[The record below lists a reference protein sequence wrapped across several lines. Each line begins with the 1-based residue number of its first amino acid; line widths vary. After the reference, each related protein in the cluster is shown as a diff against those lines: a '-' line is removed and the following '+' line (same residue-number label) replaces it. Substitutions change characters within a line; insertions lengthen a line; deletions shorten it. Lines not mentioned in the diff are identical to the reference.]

1 MAPARPMTLNVE
13 TPDVALDIELT
24 FLEDRP
30 RYGMDLDEWFTRA
43 AEAEAAARELGRTDM
58 SMRAQL
64 VEADII
70 GRRGDVITSGQ
81 IYRQVNAWA
90 IENGHPR
97 LLVLSHL
104 RLSPYFGQLG
114 DYPTALEHAL
124 DAMKAVAE
132 MGDGASAFLRWRSVM
147 ALADALADV
156 DDITG
161 ARLRYAEAERL
172 SIPLRDVRVRLRV
185 FNNLAFTEHQAGE
198 SELAERA
205 VARILQLAAEHDVTL
220 DYNTLDTVA
229 NVQLGAGRFLESVQT
244 LLPALD
250 DEYAIAYEEVGS
262 RAQCLVTLSG
272 VHRRAGELDKAQDAI
287 DRCRLL
293 CEHRRLSGVA
303 VDVRREQAEIWAA
316 AGRYAEALEEYK
328 AFHAAAMAL
337 ISSER
342 DARAK
347 TLHAMYEADEA
358 RRAGARAQE
367 LSLRDPLTSLFNRRF
382 VDVELPV
389 LLGQAEEDRVP
400 LSVAVVD
407 LDHFKRINDTCS
419 HEVGDRVLRVVAE
432 LLTTAAAGAPGAF
445 AARLGGEEFL
455 LVLPGMD
462 AAQAYLWAE
471 RLRVAIQGYGWRP
484 TTGDVPVTAS
494 IGVATSA
501 EGFRTQEA
509 LLRQV
514 DVHLYAAKEGGR
526 NRTSDGPLE
535 MLMQKAS

>member
-1 MAPARPMTLNVE
+1 MSAYMDPRTLN
-13 TPDVALDIELT
+13 AELT
-24 FLEDRP
+24 ALEEHP
-30 RYGMDLDEWFTRA
+30 RYGMDLDEWFARATALEKAA
-43 AEAEAAARELGRTDM
+43 AELGATDLEL
-58 SMRAQL
+58 RAQL
-64 VEADII
+64 LRADIV

-81 IYRQVNAWA
+81 ICRQVNAWA
-90 IENGHPR
+90 TDHEHQL

-124 DAMKAVAE
+124 GALEALSR
-132 MGDGASAFLRWRSVM
+132 MGDAASPYLRWRCVM

-156 DDITG
+156 EDIEG
-161 ARLRYAEAERL
+161 ARQRYAEAGKL
-172 SIPLRDVRVRLRV
+172 SVTLGDIRARIRV
-185 FNNLAFTEHQAGE
+185 FNNLAFTEHDVGDSAQAE
-198 SELAERA
+198 HA
-205 VARILQLAAEHDVTL
+205 VERILQLAAEHGLTL

-229 NVQLGAGRFLESVQT
+229 HVQLGAGRYQDAITT

-262 RAQCLVTLSG
+262 RAQCLVTLSE
-272 VHRRAGELDKAQDAI
+272 VHRRAGDLTGAQDAV

-293 CEHRRLSGVA
+293 CEDRRLFGVA

-316 AGRYAEALEEYK
+316 AGRFAEALDEYK

-337 ISSER
+337 TSSER

-367 LSLRDPLTSLFNRRF
+367 LSLRDPLTGLFNRRF

-389 LLGQAEEDRVP
+389 LIGQALEAHTP
-400 LSVAVVD
+400 LSVAIVD

-419 HEVGDRVLRVVAE
+419 HEVGDEVLRRVAE
-432 LLTTAAAGAPGAF
+432 LLTDSAASGRDAF

-455 LVLPGMD
+455 LVQPGAD
-462 AAQAYLWAE
+462 PSTAYAWAE
-471 RLRVAIQGYGWRP
+471 RLRVAIRSHDWRP
-484 TTGDVPVTAS
+484 ITGAVPVTAS

-501 EGFRTQEA
+501 ESCRTQEA
-509 LLRQV
+509 LLRLA
-514 DVHLYAAKEGGR
+514 DTHLYAAKEGGR
-526 NRTSDGPLE
+526 DRTADGPHHVLK
-535 MLMQKAS
+535 QAS